1 MTVQAPA
8 FRRGI
13 MTAVVLGA
21 LFGLWAWVT
30 PAAAQQAVKVGVV
43 IEITGGGAPVGNM
56 WKNGVQMAVD
66 EINQAGGILGRRVD
80 TLVLDTQTDPP
91 TSVAVMKRA
100 VAEKPLVVMG
110 PIYSSSTKA
119 NMIIAQEA
127 GIPQITGSE
136 AAELSRQG
144 NPYFFRTSFGQDVGM
159 AKLVKWLLDD
169 LKLDRI
175 ALVYVNNAF
184 GKGGR
189 DVVTQY
195 LKERG
200 KGLAAD
206 ISTEV
211 QQADFTAELTRARNS
226 GANALLLYLHEEE
239 SARAIRQVRKLGLPL
254 EVVGETTL
262 CTQTTIN
269 AAGDEINGVKCHVGL
284 SPDAP
289 VAPIQAMARKFDE
302 RFRGKPDHNGIKGYV
317 GMYMVKAAVERLG
330 GLADGKRLADCLRS
344 QFYPVRQTPGVLMDL
359 YVDEKGDVDRESFL
373 VEVKNKK
380 QEIVKVLPMLKGPY
394 QARACAK

>member
-1 MTVQAPA
+1 MSPERSSRCRLVGAGLLAAVLAPILSPSQA
-8 FRRGI
+8 
-13 MTAVVLGA
+13 V
-21 LFGLWAWVT
+21 
-30 PAAAQQAVKVGVV
+30 AQQPAKAGIV
-43 IEITGGGAPVGNM
+43 IELTGGGAPVGTM

-66 EINQAGGILGRRVD
+66 EINQAGGILGRKVE
-80 TLVLDTQTDPP
+80 TFALDTQSDPP

-100 VAEKPLVVMG
+100 VAEKPFVILG

-119 NMIIAQEA
+119 NMVVAQEA

-136 AAELSRQG
+136 ALELSRQG
-144 NPYFFRTSFGQDVGM
+144 DPFFFRTSFGQDVGM

-175 ALVYVNNAF
+175 ALIYVNNAF

-189 DVVTQY
+189 DVVIQY
-195 LKERG
+195 LKARG
-200 KGLAAD
+200 KALAAD

-211 QQADFTAELTRARNS
+211 QQADFTAELTRAKNS
-226 GANALLLYLHEEE
+226 GANALMLYLHEEE
-239 SARAIRQVRKLGLPL
+239 SARAIRQVRKLGLGM

-289 VAPIQAMARKFDE
+289 VPAIQAMARKFDE
-302 RFRGKPDHNGIKGYV
+302 RFKGKPDHNGIKGYL
-317 GMYMVKAAVERLG
+317 GMYMVKAAVEKVG
-330 GLADGKRLADCLRS
+330 GFGDGKKLADCLHN
-344 QFYPVRQTPGVLMDL
+344 QFFSARQTPGVLLDV
-359 YVDEKGDVDRESFL
+359 YVDERGDMDRQSFL
-373 VEVKNKK
+373 VEVKNRR
-380 QEIVKVLPMLKGPY
+380 QEIVKVLPMLQGPY

>member
-1 MTVQAPA
+1 MSRESWSTILV
-8 FRRGI
+8 
-13 MTAVVLGA
+13 AVATLGA
-21 LFGLWAWVT
+21 ALAMPLLEV
-30 PAAAQQAVKVGVV
+30 AAQQAVKVGVV
-43 IEITGGGAPVGNM
+43 VEVTGGGAPVGNM
-56 WKNGVQMAVD
+56 WKNAVQMAVD
-66 EINQAGGILGRRVD
+66 EINQAGGILGRR
-80 TLVLDTQTDPP
+80 LEASVLDTQSDPP

-100 VAEKPLVVMG
+100 VAEKPFVIMG

-136 AAELSRQG
+136 AADLSRQG
-144 NPYFFRTSFGQDVGM
+144 NAFFFRTSFGQDVGM
-159 AKLVKWLLDD
+159 AKLVKWLLED

-189 DVVTQY
+189 DVVVQY

-200 KGLAAD
+200 KTLAAD

-211 QQADFTAELTRARNS
+211 QQADFTAEMTKARNS

-239 SARAIRQVRKLGLPL
+239 SARAIRQVRKLGLKM

-289 VAPIQAMARKFDE
+289 VPAIQAMARKFDE
-302 RFRGKPDHNGIKGYV
+302 RFKGKPDHNGIKGYI
-317 GMYMVKAAVERLG
+317 GMHMAKAAAEMVG
-330 GLADGKRLADCLRS
+330 GFGDGKKLADCLHN
-344 QFYPVRQTPGVLMDL
+344 QFFPAKQFPGVLMDL

-380 QEIVKVLPMLKGPY
+380 QEIVRVLPALRGPY
-394 QARACAK
+394 QTRACAK

>member
-1 MTVQAPA
+1 MSPQPSIRSVAMT
-8 FRRGI
+8 G
-13 MTAVVLGA
+13 LA
-21 LFGLWAWVT
+21 LAALTLAL
-30 PAAAQQAVKVGVV
+30 PPSRAAAQQPVKAGIVV
-43 IEITGGGAPVGNM
+43 ELTGGGAPVGTM
-56 WKNGVQMAVD
+56 WKNGVLMAVE
-66 EINQAGGILGRRVD
+66 EINQTGGILGRKVE
-80 TLVLDTQTDPP
+80 TFALDTQSDPP

-100 VAEKPLVVMG
+100 VAEKPFVILG

-119 NMIIAQEA
+119 NMLIAQEA

-136 AAELSRQG
+136 ALELSHQG
-144 NPYFFRTSFGQDVGM
+144 NPFFFRTSFGQDVGM

-175 ALVYVNNAF
+175 ALIYVNNAF
-184 GKGGR
+184 GRGGR
-189 DVVTQY
+189 DVVIQY
-195 LKERG
+195 LKARG
-200 KGLAAD
+200 KTVAAD

-239 SARAIRQVRKLGLPL
+239 SARAIRQVRKLGLGM

-269 AAGDEINGVKCHVGL
+269 AAGDEINGAKCHVGL

-289 VAPIQAMARKFDE
+289 VPALQAMARKFDE
-302 RFRGKPDHNGIKGYV
+302 RFKGKPDHNGIKGYL
-317 GMYMVKAAVERLG
+317 GMYMVKAAVEKVG
-330 GLADGKRLADCLRS
+330 GFGDGKKLADCLRN
-344 QFYPVRQTPGVLMDL
+344 QFFSARQSPGVLMDV
-359 YVDEKGDVDRESFL
+359 YVDERGDMDRESFL
-373 VEVKNKK
+373 VEVKNKR
-380 QEIVKVLPMLKGPY
+380 QEIVRVLPMLKGPY

>member
-1 MTVQAPA
+1 MSPQPSIRSVAMT
-8 FRRGI
+8 G
-13 MTAVVLGA
+13 LA
-21 LFGLWAWVT
+21 LAALTLALPPL
-30 PAAAQQAVKVGVV
+30 PAAAQQPVKAGIVV
-43 IEITGGGAPVGNM
+43 ELTGGGAPVGTM
-56 WKNGVQMAVD
+56 WKNGVLMAVE
-66 EINQAGGILGRRVD
+66 EINQTGGILGRKVE
-80 TLVLDTQTDPP
+80 TFALDTQSDPP

-100 VAEKPLVVMG
+100 VAEKPFVILG

-119 NMIIAQEA
+119 NMLIAQEA

-136 AAELSRQG
+136 ALELSHQG
-144 NPYFFRTSFGQDVGM
+144 NPFFFRTSFGQDVGM

-175 ALVYVNNAF
+175 ALIYVNNAF
-184 GKGGR
+184 GRGGR
-189 DVVTQY
+189 DVVIQY
-195 LKERG
+195 LKARG
-200 KGLAAD
+200 KTVAAD

-239 SARAIRQVRKLGLPL
+239 SARAIRQVRKLGLGM

-269 AAGDEINGVKCHVGL
+269 AAGDEINGAKCHVGL

-289 VAPIQAMARKFDE
+289 VPALQAMARKFDE
-302 RFRGKPDHNGIKGYV
+302 RFKGKPDHNGIKGYL
-317 GMYMVKAAVERLG
+317 GMYMVKAAVEKVG
-330 GLADGKRLADCLRS
+330 GFGDGKKLADCLRN
-344 QFYPVRQTPGVLMDL
+344 QFFSARQSPGVLMDV
-359 YVDEKGDVDRESFL
+359 YVDERGDMDRESFL
-373 VEVKNKK
+373 VEVKNKR
-380 QEIVKVLPMLKGPY
+380 QEIVRVLPMLKGPY

>member
-1 MTVQAPA
+1 MAPE
-8 FRRGI
+8 RWCRGKI
-13 MTAVVLGA
+13 SV
-21 LFGLWAWVT
+21 
-30 PAAAQQAVKVGVV
+30 AAAALILAASPLQPAQPAEKVGVV

-56 WKNGVQMAVD
+56 WKNAVEMAVN
-66 EINQAGGILGRRVD
+66 EINAAGGILGRKVE
-80 TLVLDTQTDPP
+80 TFIMDTQSDPA

-100 VAEKPLVVMG
+100 VAEKPFVIMG

-119 NMIIAQEA
+119 NMVIAQEA
-127 GIPQITGSE
+127 GIPQVTGSE
-136 AAELSRQG
+136 AAELSRKG
-144 NPYFFRTSFGQDVGM
+144 NAFFFRTSFGQDVGM

-175 ALVYVNNAF
+175 ALIYVNNAF

-189 DVVTQY
+189 DVIVEY
-195 LKERG
+195 LNQRG
-200 KGLAAD
+200 KTLAAD

-211 QQADFTAELTRARNS
+211 QQADFTAELVKARNS
-226 GANALLLYLHEEE
+226 GANALMLYLHEEE
-239 SARAIRQVRKLGLPL
+239 SARAIRQVRKLGLPM

-289 VAPIQAMARKFDE
+289 IPAVRAMAGKFEE
-302 RFRGKPDHNGIKGYV
+302 RFKGKPDHNGIKGYL
-317 GMYMVKAAVERLG
+317 GMYMVKAAAEMVGRF
-330 GLADGKRLADCLRS
+330 DGKKIADCLHT
-344 QFYPVRQTPGVLMDL
+344 QFLPARQFPGVLMDL
-359 YVDEKGDVDRESFL
+359 YMDEKGDVDRESFL
-373 VEVKNKK
+373 VEVKDKR